1 MTPIC
6 RAGDPARVFQ
16 PTTTKGKKTM
26 ESLTEKI
33 LDAIATLEAQIA
45 ADMIDIQ
52 RSRNA
57 SDPEKIAIHAGE
69 MAANAVRLEVF
80 NQVTVWMTEQEQ
92 PQEPKRTSG
101 PLAMAA
107 AIAAAA

>member
-1 MTPIC
+1 
-6 RAGDPARVFQ
+6 
-16 PTTTKGKKTM
+16 M

-69 MAANAVRLEVF
+69 MAANAIRLEVF
-80 NQVTVWMTEQEQ
+80 NQVTVWMTEA
-92 PQEPKRTSG
+92 EPVRTSG

-107 AIAAAA
+107 AIAPAA